1 MIDVAVYNRE
11 GKEIETVQVDE
22 NVFGG
27 KVRLP
32 LLKQAI
38 VMYHANKRVGT
49 AATKSRGMVK
59 GSTRKVFRQ
68 KGTGNARVGNA
79 RTGKRVGGGVT
90 FAKVARDFSKDMPKK
105 QRRLAKDSAI
115 LNKLKSGSVVVVDEL
130 NFDAPKTKDHTL
142 RRPLRDARGP
152 GHEPEKGLSPEPR
165 RNRHDHDASKHQQ
178 TNPRTLR
185 PRHGEQATSKG
196 GHRGN
201 QNHTG
206 HEHLHDHSDPQRPHT
221 NPHEGAKKDHRGH
234 QSGRNMDTPDNERKI
249 VGRKD
254 SDQRRLGRHS
264 LD

>member
-27 KVRLP
+27 KVRIQ

-49 AATKSRGMVK
+49 AATKSRGMVQ
-59 GSTRKVFRQ
+59 GSTRKLFRQ

-130 NFDAPKTKDHTL
+130 NFDAPKTKDFAKILVNLKIDRSCLVTIAAKDDNVYKSARNIPKVL
-142 RRPLRDARGP
+142 VSVVADLNAGDICNKQKILFTKDAFV
-152 GHEPEKGLSPEPR
+152 SII
-165 RNRHDHDASKHQQ
+165 N
-178 TNPRTLR
+178 
-185 PRHGEQATSKG
+185 
-196 GHRGN
+196 
-201 QNHTG
+201 
-206 HEHLHDHSDPQRPHT
+206 
-221 NPHEGAKKDHRGH
+221 KDK
-234 QSGRNMDTPDNERKI
+234 N
-249 VGRKD
+249 
-254 SDQRRLGRHS
+254 
-264 LD
+264 